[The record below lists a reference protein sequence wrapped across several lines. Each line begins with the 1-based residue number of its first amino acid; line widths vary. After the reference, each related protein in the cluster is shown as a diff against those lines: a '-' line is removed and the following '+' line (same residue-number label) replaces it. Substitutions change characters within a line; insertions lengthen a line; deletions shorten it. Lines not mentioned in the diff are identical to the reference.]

1 MAANCAIYEDAGG
14 GRGVD
19 FVVKNEKGQYVDI
32 YLATVYIE
40 KTNHVAIP
48 KYYWNNELRESL
60 YVALVLFTDGREPI
74 FYLIPSIVWRKP
86 DELFTDSA
94 DYSRNKPAWGI
105 NISKNTIPTLA
116 ANYWFDNIMLNKKP
130 D

>member
-1 MAANCAIYEDAGG
+1 MD
-14 GRGVD
+14 V
-19 FVVKNEKGQYVDI
+19 

-116 ANYWFDNIMLNKKP
+116 EKYWFENIMLNKKP